1 MSKRSIAVIAAVLLS
16 TAFVPEG
23 RQQPAAGGPAPGATE
38 AAIQAVHQQMRQAA
52 EKLDAEAL
60 YAFVLDTSTPPIIEN
75 GRMAPTRAAALQRT
89 VAGLGALTSVSYSYT
104 NHHITVLSPTTVLW
118 VAEGT
123 AAGTQKD
130 GRQVTASFGETMV
143 FVQREG
149 QWKVLHA
156 HRSSPNAN

>member
-1 MSKRSIAVIAAVLLS
+1 MRTIHIAIITAALISTGSMS
-16 TAFVPEG
+16 G
-23 RQQPAAGGPAPGATE
+23 DRQDTTE
-38 AAIQAVHQQMRQAA
+38 AAIRAVHAQMRQAA

-89 VAGLGALTSVSYSYT
+89 ISGIQQLAAVSYTYA
-104 NHHITVLSPTTVLW
+104 NQNITMLSPSTALW

-123 AAGTQKD
+123 ASGTLKD
-130 GRQVTASFGETMV
+130 GRQISAPFAETVV

-149 QWKVLHA
+149 QWRVVHA
-156 HRSSPNAN
+156 HRSSPNAR